1 MTDTVARCVPLDRP
15 GSTPNLRHALS
26 GPAPVSAPVSQAH
39 LFRANRRLFHL
50 HSPGTQILK
59 SVQLFQVTTAI
70 FQLRPGFVTRKSACE
85 CEI

>member
-59 SVQLFQVTTAI
+59 SVQLAVSGDNGDLSVETGFRHTKI
-70 FQLRPGFVTRKSACE
+70 GLRV
-85 CEI
+85 